1 MKKDALVIG
10 GHLYQ
15 DVMTAKTFVL
25 AIAYVMPTGLERRCA
40 VRISDSLR
48 GWRKGFRRMARMI
61 SKDLRKNYNT
71 QPKELP

>member
-1 MKKDALVIG
+1 MKKDAMVIG
-10 GHLYQ
+10 GHIVP
-15 DVMTAKTFVL
+15 DERTSSTFNL
-25 AIAYVMPTGLERRCA
+25 GIAYVMPTGLERRCA